1 MTEDIKKEIES
12 LRARIEYHNNLY
24 YNKDAPEISD
34 YDYDL
39 LYSKLK
45 ELEAA
50 HPQYI
55 NPESPTRRVGGRA
68 AFAPVRH
75 IVPMTSLDN
84 TYNEEELRAWHA
96 RCVKTLGADNFEM
109 TVESKIDGLSCSLV
123 YADGVLAQASTRGD
137 GKTGEDITANAKTIK
152 TVPLKLK
159 EPMPGIFEVRGEVF
173 LQKDDLETLNKKQLA
188 AGLPQFANARNAAAG
203 SLRQKDANI
212 TAARP
217 LKFFAHSCGA
227 GETGAAS
234 FSGFIEKCKVLG
246 IPVSPVR
253 RLCRDIEEV
262 IKFYNDFKEQIQ
274 LLEYDADGLV
284 VKVNSFE
291 QQRFLGFTA
300 KSPRWAIALKYPAQR
315 ARTKILKIIF
325 SVGRTGII
333 TPVADLEPVKLSG
346 VMISSATL
354 HNFDETQRLGVKE
367 GDEVIIERAG
377 EVIPKVISVA
387 VSGNGPQTL
396 PPAGCPV
403 CGALVK
409 KDEGAVAY
417 YCPNPGCPAQIKGR
431 VQHFAHRAAMD
442 IEGLG
447 EAAVNQLVDLGIIRE
462 LSDIYTLTEFD
473 LMRLDLFGDKKADNL
488 LKAIERAKTRPLDK
502 FIYALGIANIGGK
515 TAEVLA
521 QEFGEIDKL
530 AAASAAD
537 LQKIP
542 EVGPVVAQAVY
553 DFFNTA
559 QVAAE
564 LKKFKQAGL
573 RLTPAAKKT
582 GGVLEGKTF
591 VFTGTFENMTREQ
604 AEALAKENGGRAAA
618 SVSAKTFAVVA
629 GADAGKK
636 LEKAQ
641 ALGIKILTEAEFL
654 KLIGK

>member
-1 MTEDIKKEIES
+1 MTENIKKKIES

-50 HPQYI
+50 
-55 NPESPTRRVGGRA
+55 NPHHITTDSPTRRIGGRA
-68 AFAPVRH
+68 AFAPARH

-96 RCVKTLGADNFEM
+96 RCAKTLGMEKFEM

-123 YADGVLAQASTRGD
+123 YEDGVLKRASTRGD

-159 EPMPGIFEVRGEVF
+159 APVPAGIFEVRGEVF
-173 LQKDDLETLNKKQLA
+173 LQKDDLESLNKKQLD
-188 AGLPQFANARNAAAG
+188 AGFPLFANARNAAAG
-203 SLRQKDANI
+203 SLRQKDAAV
-212 TAARP
+212 TAERP

-234 FSGFIEKCKVLG
+234 FSEFIEKCKTLG

-253 RLCRDIEEV
+253 RVYNDIEAV
-262 IKFYNDFKEQIQ
+262 IKFYRSFKEQIHQ
-274 LLEYDADGLV
+274 LEYDADGLV

-291 QQRFLGFTA
+291 QQRILGFTA
-300 KSPRWAIALKYPAQR
+300 KSPRWAIALKYQAQQ
-315 ARTKILKIIF
+315 ARTKVKKIIF

-387 VSGNGPQTL
+387 LSGSGPKTL
-396 PPAGCPV
+396 PPDNCPV
-403 CGALVK
+403 CGAPAK
-409 KDEGAVAY
+409 KDEGEVAY

-431 VQHFAHRAAMD
+431 ARHFAHRTAMD

-447 EAAVNQLVDLGIIRE
+447 DAAASQLVDLGIIKE
-462 LSDIYTLTEFD
+462 LSDIYALTMFD

-488 LKAIERAKTRPLDK
+488 LKAIERSKTRPLDK
-502 FIYALGIANIGGK
+502 FIYALGIAHVGDK
-515 TAEVLA
+515 TAEILA
-521 QEFGEIDKL
+521 QEFGDIDKL
-530 AAASAAD
+530 ACASASD

-542 EVGPVVAQAVY
+542 EIGPVVAQAVY

-573 RLTPAAKKT
+573 RLMPVAKKA

-591 VFTGTFENMTREQ
+591 VFTGGLETMTREQ
-604 AEALAKENGGRAAA
+604 AETLAKENGGKAGG

-629 GADAGKK
+629 GAEAG
-636 LEKAQ
+636 
-641 ALGIKILTEAEFL
+641 G
-654 KLIGK
+654 